1 MPRGGARAGAGSPP
15 NLDKTLT
22 LLARQLDWLEA
33 QPERQPVD
41 LAVAAVRLQT
51 QLNRLMLLAGL
62 AQPPT
67 PAQQA
72 QRDAEYNALL
82 AELEAQEDEA

>member
-15 NLDKTLT
+15 NLHKTIK

-41 LAVAAVRLQT
+41 LAVAAINLNV
-51 QLNRLMLLAGL
+51 QLNRLLLLADL

-67 PAQQA
+67 PEQQA

-82 AELEAQEDEA
+82 AELEEQDE

>member
-41 LAVAAVRLQT
+41 LAIAAVRLQT
-51 QLNRLMLLAGL
+51 QLNRLMLLADL

-67 PAQQA
+67 PEQQA

-82 AELEAQEDEA
+82 AELEEQDE

>member
-41 LAVAAVRLQT
+41 LAIAAVRLQT
-51 QLNRLMLLAGL
+51 QLNRLMLLVGL

-67 PAQQA
+67 PE
-72 QRDAEYNALL
+72 QRAAHDAAYNALL
-82 AELEAQEDEA
+82 AELEAQEDE

>member
-15 NLDKTLT
+15 NLHKTIKLLT
-22 LLARQLDWLEA
+22 RQIDWLEA

-41 LAVAAVRLQT
+41 LAVAAINLNV
-51 QLNRLMLLAGL
+51 QLNRLLLLADL

-67 PAQQA
+67 AEQQA

-82 AELEAQEDEA
+82 AELEAQEDE

>member
-15 NLDKTLT
+15 NLHKTIAI
-22 LLARQLDWLEA
+22 LARQLDWLEA
-33 QPERQPVD
+33 QPERHPVD

-51 QLNRLMLLAGL
+51 QLNRLMLLVGL

-67 PAQQA
+67 PE
-72 QRDAEYNALL
+72 QRAAHDAAYNALL
-82 AELEAQEDEA
+82 AELEAQEDE